1 MEKKK
6 TETTSAIEKI
16 REPERA
22 PLEQMPIE
30 EAGSIGEEQLPAHSG
45 SKTDKHE
52 WNYEAS
58 KVKKESKL
66 PERLREFLNG
76 L

>member
-6 TETTSAIEKI
+6 ETISAIERI
-16 REPERA
+16 RKPENAA
-22 PLEQMPIE
+22 PEELPVE
-30 EAGSIGEEQLPAHSG
+30 EACSIGEEQLPAFSG